1 MLRLSAPI
9 RAKLKDQPSI
19 ILFDSLMGDRSYELN
34 LVKKLIVDEWRM
46 REAHRYPNR
55 IVSEDTIAVV
65 TPSRQPQQPNGWDC
79 ALYALTNIQMMLRW

>member
-1 MLRLSAPI
+1 MLRLPAPI

-19 ILFDSLMGDRSYELN
+19 ILFDSLMGDRSRELN
-34 LVKKLIVDEWRM
+34 LVKKLIVDEWRL

-55 IVSEDTIAVV
+55 IVNKDTIAVV
-65 TPSRQPQQPNGWDC
+65 TPSRQPQQPNVWDC

>member
-1 MLRLSAPI
+1 MLRLPAPI

-19 ILFDSLMGDRSYELN
+19 ILFDSLMGDRSRELH
-34 LVKKLIVDEWRM
+34 LVKKLIVDEWRL

-79 ALYALTNIQMMLRW
+79 ALYALTNIQMMLCW

>member
-19 ILFDSLMGDRSYELN
+19 ILFDSIMGDRSYELN
-34 LVKKLIVDEWRM
+34 LVKKLIVDEWRL

-79 ALYALTNIQMMLRW
+79 ALYALTNIQMMLCW

>member
-1 MLRLSAPI
+1 MLRLPAPI

-19 ILFDSLMGDRSYELN
+19 ILFDSLMGDRSRELN
-34 LVKKLIVDEWRM
+34 LVKKLIVDEWRL

>member
-55 IVSEDTIAVV
+55 IVDEDTIAVV

-79 ALYALTNIQMMLRW
+79 ALYALTNIQMMLCW

>member
-1 MLRLSAPI
+1 MLRLPAPI

-19 ILFDSLMGDRSYELN
+19 ILFDSLMGDRSRELN
-34 LVKKLIVDEWRM
+34 LVKKLIVDEWRL

-79 ALYALTNIQMMLRW
+79 ALYALTNIQMMLCW

>member
-19 ILFDSLMGDRSYELN
+19 ILFDSIMGDRSYELN

-79 ALYALTNIQMMLRW
+79 ALYALTNIQMMIRW

>member
-34 LVKKLIVDEWRM
+34 LVKKLIVDEWRL

-79 ALYALTNIQMMLRW
+79 ALYALTNIQMMLCW

>member
-34 LVKKLIVDEWRM
+34 LVKKLIVDEWRL

>member
-9 RAKLKDQPSI
+9 RAKLKDQPTI
-19 ILFDSLMGDRSYELN
+19 ILFDSLMGDRSYEIN
-34 LVKKLIVDEWRM
+34 LVKNLIVDEWRM

>member
-1 MLRLSAPI
+1 MLRLPAPI

-19 ILFDSLMGDRSYELN
+19 ILFDSLMGDRSRELN